1 MTKFLQLCRP
11 MRCDVDRKK
20 KNEVVGERKEVKT
33 KDQETELSGTK
44 FFDKLQD
51 SYRLRFLELKELEA

>member
-1 MTKFLQLCRP
+1 
-11 MRCDVDRKK
+11 MRRGQKE